1 MLLAFR
7 PHTVA
12 ESRRSLPTTQVRSNM
27 EVSCEFNKP
36 SVKHSI
42 GGIMPGMFD
51 DDIKFT
57 FEAEM
62 GYHRSS
68 RNREDAC

>member
-1 MLLAFR
+1 
-7 PHTVA
+7 
-12 ESRRSLPTTQVRSNM
+12 M
-27 EVSCEFNKP
+27 EVSCEFNEP

-57 FEAEM
+57 FEARDVHITDPAEIEKM
-62 GYHRSS
+62 LADFDKCADGFRKAMRDYVSKKK
-68 RNREDAC
+68 